1 MLPPCRFGESR
12 TPNLNEIAVEAIEA
26 CKTAQAL
33 KQRREQA
40 RMRAGSSDDG
50 EEDDDSQSMDSSS
63 RKGRKGAKAKRKPA
77 GGRKRARDAPHTLQ
91 PDAQMLGGLNLT
103 DLGNAGLEGFSVD
116 GVSAGMRLGSL
127 PNMSIFA
134 GGALGGMNGL
144 GGMMM
149 LPGLGSAGFGTLPS
163 TSAGLGMPG
172 ALPLH
177 SADGS
182 ILGTHNMMGSLGMLH
197 SAPTSAPLVTNVASM
212 GALSEYSKPA
222 AIDLPAHV
230 TSLLQPLGDGAVL
243 ASSPACMHPEET
255 VVVLARYHAA
265 SNTTIPLQWSSG
277 NSSSVAAAASA
288 AAAAASASAPGS
300 TASPAGM
307 RGLDSTLGALSG
319 LGTVQD
325 VNSLLKAP
333 ATASGVSPGAAAA
346 PRDATSDLITA
357 AASGDKHAVVEAA
370 KVVAAASTSGLG
382 EDDKTRVA
390 TVLASLG
397 NGDYDGSSAA
407 GMGTA
412 EHETAAKKSRK
423 DPEPTSAAVGV

>member
-1 MLPPCRFGESR
+1 
-12 TPNLNEIAVEAIEA
+12 
-26 CKTAQAL
+26 
-33 KQRREQA
+33 
-40 RMRAGSSDDG
+40 MRAGSSDDG
-50 EEDDDSQSMDSSS
+50 EDDDDSQSMDSSG
-63 RKGRKGAKAKRKPA
+63 RKGRKGGKAKRKPA
-77 GGRKRARDAPHTLQ
+77 GGRKRAREAPHTLQ

-182 ILGTHNMMGSLGMLH
+182 ILGTHSMIGSLGMLH
-197 SAPTSAPLVTNVASM
+197 SAPVSAPLASNA
-212 GALSEYSKPA
+212 GSGLASSDYSKA
-222 AIDLPAHV
+222 ATLDLPAHV
-230 TSLLQPLGDGAVL
+230 TSLLHPIGDSAVL
-243 ASSPACMHPEET
+243 AASPACLHPEET
-255 VVVLARYHAA
+255 VVVLARHHPGT
-265 SNTTIPLQWSSG
+265 NTTIPLQWVSG
-277 NSSSVAAAASA
+277 NSSSVSVAASA
-288 AAAAASASAPGS
+288 AVAAATAAAPS
-300 TASPAGM
+300 NTASPAGM
-307 RGLDSTLGALSG
+307 RGLESSLGALSG
-319 LGTVQD
+319 THD
-325 VNSLLKAP
+325 MNSLLKAP
-333 ATASGVSPGAAAA
+333 GATTSPGLTATAVPK
-346 PRDATSDLITA
+346 DATSTLMHA
-357 AASGDKHAVVEAA
+357 AVSGDKQA
-370 KVVAAASTSGLG
+370 VVAAAKAVAASSASGLG

-407 GMGTA
+407 GNNAADHNTA
-412 EHETAAKKSRK
+412 SKKSRK
-423 DPEPTSAAVGV
+423 DSEPSSTAVGV